1 MTNPTPLRT
10 GWSPCHPVTLSPCH
24 PTLHWLRR
32 SIEACGGRGSS
43 AYYSPLRGWAPAYPE
58 TTGYLIET
66 LFDSAH
72 HYQEEQWR
80 DLALQCADWL
90 LGLQHPSGAFPG
102 GVGEKGAPLVF
113 DTGMILFGLERSWRE
128 TGEERYLEAAR
139 RAAHWLLEVRDEQGV
154 WSSHAYQPGYI
165 PAYYSYVVWAVIK
178 TAISLNERE
187 FVDDLQPTIPHLLD
201 LSQPG
206 EYFAHSAFRPGE
218 QATTHTI
225 AYTLRGLLEVAA
237 LLNDHSALQTACAIA
252 DQLADD
258 YDRKGKIAGRY
269 DVSGKGDYSFV
280 CITGH
285 AQLSVAFLRLS
296 QITGKKHYADLAGNL
311 FSAIKKAPSVI
322 PLSGHHGGIAGSSPL
337 WGAYQPWRYLNW
349 AAKFYVDAV
358 LVL

>member
-1 MTNPTPLRT
+1 MTEP
-10 GWSPCHPVTLSPCH
+10 H

-43 AYYSPLRGWAPAYPE
+43 AYYSPIRGWAPAYPE

-72 HYQEEQWR
+72 RYQEQQWR

-154 WSSHAYQPGYI
+154 WSSHAYQPGFI

-178 TAISLNERE
+178 TAITLNERE
-187 FVDDLQPTIPHLLD
+187 LVDDLQPTIRHLLD
-201 LSQPG
+201 LS
-206 EYFAHSAFRPGE
+206 RPGDYFSMFTKLPKFSKHRLE
-218 QATTHTI
+218 PATTHTI
-225 AYTLRGLLEVAA
+225 AYTLRGWCEVAE

-258 YDRKGKIAGRY
+258 FDRRGKIAGRY
-269 DVSGKGDYSFV
+269 DASGKGDYSFV

-296 QITGKKHYADLAGNL
+296 QITGNEYYADLAGYL
-311 FSAIKKAPSVI
+311 YSAIKKAPSVI
-322 PLSGHHGGIAGSSPL
+322 PLRGFQGGIAGSSPL

-349 AAKFYVDAV
+349 AAKFYVDAA
-358 LVL
+358 LVS